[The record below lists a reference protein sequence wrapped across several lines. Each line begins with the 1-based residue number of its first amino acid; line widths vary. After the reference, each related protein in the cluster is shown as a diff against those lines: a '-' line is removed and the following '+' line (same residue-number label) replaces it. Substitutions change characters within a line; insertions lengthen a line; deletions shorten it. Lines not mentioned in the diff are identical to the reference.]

1 MTVLRK
7 IFGTSIAIAVAL
19 TVGEPPSA
27 FAQAGGAAPAAPAQG
42 GRGAGAGGG
51 GQAGGGGRGGGGAPL
66 YTPVASA
73 KDLKAVLFNWAWY
86 MGMLRSSEERDLI
99 MSLEYQG
106 KGTIQVDGQ
115 PCNVTKYRTSI
126 SYQTSG
132 ERIQYTGTRPNGQS
146 CSNVEVLSG
155 AYAWNEDIPG
165 AELVAGKGKAT
176 PMPAM
181 VEERMIRLWASPQGA
196 FKGAMAGISDP
207 PEMAPRPQRVPAD
220 VAKAGNTSVAWE
232 NNKPVVTFPIPGVPN
247 AIATATLNAKFM
259 PETVVVKNGSKTYE
273 FDYSNYKDWNNP
285 LNPAEAFYAGRMIEK
300 QNGTVVRDITTTLT
314 ETGQMYVVMPVPAS
328 IRAAIK
334 PTVQPPNWTLN
345 ANAAPARPAATQTAA
360 AVTPRLADGHPDLTG
375 NWGGPQ
381 GPIGGGGNRRCGP
394 TQTPDG
400 GINPGTGCKIPMD
413 NFWVDFEWISPSR
426 FGLTGNV
433 PGEALKPS
441 HPMYKPEFWDKV
453 EELDQ
458 WTNKY
463 DPIMT
468 CQPLG
473 IPREGTP
480 SRIIQT
486 ATDIIMLYTTSDYG
500 GGNMEF
506 RDVQID
512 TGQKNAQGLTLEQ
525 VRSRSVEGF
534 YMGSSIAKWEGETLV
549 IDSTNFVDTTWFGR
563 GGLFH
568 SANMHMVE
576 KFTRKGD
583 EILYQATIEDPDVLI
598 EPWVMPDRI
607 LRTRAGA
614 PQVIHER
621 ANCQVYE
628 THDISLQLRH

>member
-1 MTVLRK
+1 MTNRRSIIWTRVSIGIVL
-7 IFGTSIAIAVAL
+7 AVGGLSTA
-19 TVGEPPSA
+19 S
-27 FAQAGGAAPAAPAQG
+27 AQAPARGGG
-42 GRGAGAGGG
+42 GGAGGR
-51 GQAGGGGRGGGGAPL
+51 GGRGGGGAAP
-66 YTPVASA
+66 YTPAAGA
-73 KDLKAVLFNWAWY
+73 KDLKSVLFNWAWY

-132 ERIQYTGTRPNGQS
+132 ERIQYTGTRPNGQA

-165 AELVAGKGKAT
+165 AELVPGKGKAT
-176 PMPAM
+176 PMPAT

-196 FKGAMAGISDP
+196 FKAAMAGTSDP

-220 VAKAGNTSVAWE
+220 VSVAGKTSVAWE
-232 NNKPVVTFPIPGVPN
+232 GNTPVVTFPIPGVPN
-247 AIATATLNAKFM
+247 AIATATLDAKFM
-259 PETVVVKNGSKTYE
+259 PERVVVKDGANTYE
-273 FDYSNYKDWNNP
+273 FTYSNYKDWNNP
-285 LNPAEAFYAGRMIEK
+285 LNPAEAFYAGKMTEK
-300 QNGTVVRDITTTLT
+300 KNGAVVRDITTTLT
-314 ETGQMYVVMPVPAS
+314 EVAQMYVVMPVPAS
-328 IRAAIK
+328 VKAAIK
-334 PTVQPPNWTLN
+334 PTNQPANWTLN
-345 ANAAPARPAATQTAA
+345 VGAPAAPATQTAA
-360 AVTPRLADGHPDLTG
+360 VVTPRLADGHPDLTG

-381 GPIGGGGNRRCGP
+381 SPITGSGNRRCGP

-413 NFWVDFEWISPSR
+413 NFWVDYEWMSPSR
-426 FGLTGNV
+426 FGLTGNTGGV
-433 PGEALKPS
+433 LKPS
-441 HPMYKPEFWDKV
+441 RPIYKPEFWDKIQ
-453 EELDQ
+453 ELDQ

-473 IPREGTP
+473 LPREGTP
-480 SRIIQT
+480 ARIIESP
-486 ATDIIMLYTTSDYG
+486 TDVIFFYTTSDYG

-506 RDVQID
+506 RDIPTD
-512 TGQKNAQGLTLEQ
+512 GRARPNT
-525 VRSRSVEGF
+525 VEAY
-534 YMGSSIAKWEGETLV
+534 YMGLSIGKWEGDTLV

-563 GGLFH
+563 GGLLH
-568 SANMHMVE
+568 SADMHMIE

-583 EILYQATIEDPDVLI
+583 EILYQATIEDPDDLI
-598 EPWVMPDRI
+598 EPWVMPDKI
-607 LRTRAGA
+607 LRLRTGA

-621 ANCQVYE
+621 ANCEVYE
-628 THDISLQLRH
+628 EGNVSTQLRH